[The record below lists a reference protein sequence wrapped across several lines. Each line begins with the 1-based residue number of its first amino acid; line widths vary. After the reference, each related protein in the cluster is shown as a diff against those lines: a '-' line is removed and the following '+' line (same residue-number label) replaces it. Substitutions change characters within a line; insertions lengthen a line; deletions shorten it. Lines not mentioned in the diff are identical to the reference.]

1 MSWNSIFRIALAR
14 TPIGTALGRIP
25 LLEKRYV
32 RHAMQRVNHAG
43 LFTGVYE
50 SRLAAERDI
59 PDDRNHGWDN
69 EQAAQMWLGQIDRMQ
84 PTAYAPF
91 FWLSKLMREGT
102 TIVDYGGSIGL
113 SYYSYVRR
121 QRLPAGVRWSVVEL
135 PHLAAAGKKIALRE
149 NAAQLE
155 FVTDLASAPACEI
168 LLCAGTLQYIE
179 DSVPGVLE
187 KLRALPRHILLNKL
201 PLTKGQAYWTLQNFG
216 PAISPYRVFNE
227 AEFLGSLQQAGYAL
241 RDRWEVPELACD
253 VPFHPRHCVP
263 QFSGL
268 YFEKA

>member
-1 MSWNSIFRIALAR
+1 MSWNSILRIALAR

-25 LLEKRYV
+25 LLEKKYV

-43 LFTGVYE
+43 LFTGVYD
-50 SRLAAERDI
+50 SRLAAEQDI
-59 PDDRNHGWDN
+59 PGSRNHGWDN
-69 EQAAQMWLGQIDRMQ
+69 EQSAQMWLGHIDRMQ

-91 FWLSKLMREGT
+91 FWLSNLLREGT
-102 TIVDYGGSIGL
+102 ILLDYGGSIGL

-121 QRLPAGVRWSVVEL
+121 QNLPVGARWIVVEL
-135 PHLAAAGKKIALRE
+135 PHLAAEGKKVALRE

-155 FVTDLASAPACEI
+155 FVTDLASTPACEI

-179 DSVPGVLE
+179 ESVASVLA
-187 KLRALPRHILLNKL
+187 KLRALPRHILINKL
-201 PLTKGQAYWTLQNFG
+201 PLTKAQEYWTLQNFG
-216 PAISPYRVFNE
+216 PAISPYQVFNE
-227 AEFLGSLQQAGYAL
+227 KEFLGSLQKAGYSL

>member
-14 TPIGTALGRIP
+14 TPIGTALGYFP
-25 LLEKRYV
+25 LFEKKYV

-43 LFTGVYE
+43 LFTGVYD

-59 PDDRNHGWDN
+59 PTTRNRGWDN
-69 EQAAQMWLGQIDRMQ
+69 EQAAQMWLEQIDRMQ

-91 FWLSKLMREGT
+91 FWLSNLLREGSVV
-102 TIVDYGGSIGL
+102 IDFGGSIGL

-121 QRLPAGVRWSVVEL
+121 RKLPAGAKWIVVEL
-135 PHLAAAGKKIALRE
+135 PHLAAVGQKVALRE

-155 FVTDLASAPACEI
+155 FVTDLATTPACDI
-168 LLCAGTLQYIE
+168 LLCAGTLQYIDE
-179 DSVPGVLE
+179 SVASVLQN
-187 KLRALPRHILLNKL
+187 LRALPQHLLLNKL
-201 PLTKGQAYWTLQNFG
+201 PLSKGQPYWTLQNFG

-227 AEFLGSLQQAGYAL
+227 KEFLDSLQDAGYAL
-241 RDRWEVPELACD
+241 RDRWVVPELACD
-253 VPFHPRHCVP
+253 VPFHPRYCVP

-268 YFEKA
+268 YYERA